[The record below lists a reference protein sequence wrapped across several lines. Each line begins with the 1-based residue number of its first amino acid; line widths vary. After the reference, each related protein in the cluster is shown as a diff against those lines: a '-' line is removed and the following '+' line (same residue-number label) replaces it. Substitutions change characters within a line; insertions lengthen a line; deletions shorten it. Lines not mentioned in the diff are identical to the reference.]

1 MNETIYTIGH
11 STRKL
16 DEFIDILK
24 FFDIEVL
31 VDVRHFPK
39 STYNPHFNKENL
51 SAELTKSNINYLW
64 IEKLGGFRKGGYL
77 EYMKTKEFKDGLKE
91 LVKIAKDNKTTI
103 MCAEL
108 LWFKCHRRFI
118 SNKLIELGFKV
129 FHIFNKNKVYEH
141 KLREL

>member
-1 MNETIYTIGH
+1 MNKAIYTIGH

-24 FFDIEVL
+24 FFKIEFL

-77 EYMKTKEFKDGLKE
+77 EYMKTEEFKDGLKE
-91 LVKIAKDNKTTI
+91 LVKIAKYNKTVI

-129 FHIFNKNKVYEH
+129 FHIFDKNKVYEH

>member
-1 MNETIYTIGH
+1 MNEGIYTIGH

-24 FFDIEVL
+24 FFKIGIL
-31 VDVRHFPK
+31 VDIRHFPK

-51 SAELTKSNINYLW
+51 NAELTKNNINYLW

-77 EYMKTKEFKDGLKE
+77 EYMKTEEFKDGLDE
-91 LVKIAKDNKTTI
+91 LVKIAKDNKTAI

-118 SNKLIELGFKV
+118 SDKLTELGFKV
-129 FHIFNKNKVYEH
+129 FHILDKKKIYEH